1 MPARSLGTLTL
12 DLIAKVGGFE
22 RGMDRAE
29 RASKK
34 AAKNTQQ
41 SWKSASTAIKTA
53 FGAIAGIASA
63 RAIIQ
68 NTVRQE
74 QAVAQLEARL
84 RSTGG
89 VAGLTSQQLQSMAS
103 SMQAVTTF
111 GDEAV
116 IEMQALLLTFTNIRG
131 EIFER
136 ATPAILDMATAMGS
150 DLKSASIQLG
160 KALND
165 PVKGVSA
172 LAKSGIQFTESQKE
186 MIKALVDTGQTAK
199 AQEIILK
206 ELETQFGGAAEAA
219 ADTLGG
225 ALQQVQNA
233 FGDLLEA
240 DGGLGDAKESLQ
252 DLRDLLSDPA
262 TVEAAKTL
270 TGGLITAF
278 GAATKAITETVN
290 AVKFVGEEL
299 ASKIAGPTADDIV
312 RLQERAEE
320 INEILQGGF
329 SGFVAKAG
337 QNIEFGLGGVVAGLV
352 GSGSEELRAELD
364 KINTLIADFQSRQEQ
379 ANRKAK
385 QETEQNT
392 KASEENTVVV
402 VTNTKEREKQAKQL
416 EKALDGLREQSLLL
430 GKTTEQQELYKL
442 ELLGAS
448 EAELAEARALLQKID
463 AFEKQEKA
471 QEKAL
476 EAQKERQENY
486 KSLVAELRTDE
497 EKLTDQLEQRLNI
510 LQAINNLPPADRQ
523 QIQGRIAAG
532 QFTDAPEFGGS
543 DSEQGEIDKLNKAQE
558 RLDEWYQTSLERL
571 AAYRE
576 KYANLNAE
584 WNEQEIE
591 LQAEYQEQIDEINQA
606 RFDAQLAGAES
617 LFGNLAD
624 LAGEYA
630 GKQSDAFRAL
640 FAIEKAVAI
649 ARSIIAINTAIA
661 QASASA
667 PFPANLG
674 AMASVAAATAGLI
687 ANIKSAV
694 IGQAHDGID
703 SVPNS
708 GTWLLERG
716 ERVTTAETSAK
727 LDRTLDEVKANNDES
742 MNKQSNGERVSVFAV
757 LDENTIY
764 DLMQTSRAEQ
774 IVIKHFERNRN
785 VISGAQA

>member
-136 ATPAILDMATAMGS
+136 ATPAILDLATAMGS

-240 DGGLGDAKESLQ
+240 DGGLESSKEALQ
-252 DLRDLLSDPA
+252 DLRDLLADPA
-262 TVEAAKTL
+262 TIEAAKTL

-299 ASKIAGPTADDIV
+299 AAKIAGPSADDIV

-379 ANRKAK
+379 ANRKLK
-385 QETEQNT
+385 QETEENT

-442 ELLGAS
+442 ELLGAT

-497 EKLTDQLEQRLNI
+497 EKLTDQLEQRLNV
-510 LQAINNLPPADRQ
+510 LEAINNLPPADRQ

-543 DSEQGEIDKLNKAQE
+543 DSEQGEIEKLNKAQE

-649 ARSIIAINTAIA
+649 ARSIVAINTAIA

-727 LDRTLDEVKANNDES
+727 LDRTLDEVKASNDES
-742 MNKQSNGERVSVFAV
+742 MYKQSNGERVSVFAV

-785 VISGAQA
+785 AISGAEA